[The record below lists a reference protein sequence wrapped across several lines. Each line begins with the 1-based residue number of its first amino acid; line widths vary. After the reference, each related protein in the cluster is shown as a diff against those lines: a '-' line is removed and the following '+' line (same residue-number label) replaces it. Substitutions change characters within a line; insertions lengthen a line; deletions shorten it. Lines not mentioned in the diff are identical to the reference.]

1 LPPSASSTSSD
12 SSTPIGGI
20 VAGAVVG
27 GVVVIAIISFL
38 LFKLLKGRNSASR
51 EQDYGEDYYAA
62 YPRGVDGA
70 QEQPG
75 KPQEPMRQSLR
86 YPDPEADTGG
96 VSANLR
102 QEI

>member
-1 LPPSASSTSSD
+1 LPPSASSTGSSG

-38 LFKLLKGRNSASR
+38 IFKLSKDRKSASR
-51 EQDYGEDYYAA
+51 EQDHGEDYYTA
-62 YPRGVDGA
+62 YPQGVDSA

-75 KPQEPMRQSLR
+75 KPQEMRQSLR
-86 YPDPEADTGG
+86 YPEPEDTGG